1 MKNHKTIQFY
11 RKRLPHWEVAEG
23 LYFVTIRQA
32 GSIPPNGIKRLKEL
46 SEELQNTPNASDNW
60 RQRKVFSMLEKFLN
74 ASSKGDLLKEPYCNI
89 VKDSIDRRNAAG
101 KWRMV
106 EYVIMHNHIHLF
118 FQNNTAELSKVIK
131 NFKRWTKTE
140 FNRAIPNNKVD
151 WQREWFD
158 HWSRSADE
166 DEKIIKYI
174 RDNPVKAGFVRDYRD
189 WPHGSFSRPSLDE
202 TGGGNV

>member
-1 MKNHKTIQFY
+1 MKRKPVTVQFY

-32 GSIPPNGIKRLKEL
+32 GTIPPNGIKRLKEL
-46 SEELQNTPNASDNW
+46 SEELRTAPGGTEVK
-60 RQRKVFSMLEKFLN
+60 RQRTIFAMLEKYLN
-74 ASSKGDLLKEPYCNI
+74 ASHKGNLTEEPYRSI
-89 VKDSIDRRNAAG
+89 IKDAVEHRQKTG

-106 EYVIMHNHIHLF
+106 EYVIMPNHIHLF
-118 FQNNTAELSKVIK
+118 FENNTVELAKIIK
-131 NFKRWTKTE
+131 DFKRRTKME
-140 FNRAIPNNKVD
+140 FNRQVENNQVK

-174 RDNPVKAGFVRDYRD
+174 RDNPVKAGFIKNYHD
-189 WPHGSFSRPSLDE
+189 WAHG
-202 TGGGNV
+202 GW